1 MKITEVR
8 CVPVLVPRRRA
19 YGGVVKTALGAA
31 AFSDY
36 TIVFVDTDAGIT
48 GLGEVD
54 SVFKRRGALLRHD
67 LEKGL
72 VPAVIGEDP
81 FRISRL
87 VRKMDDALDGV
98 EEAKAAIE
106 MALWD
111 IVGKA
116 LHTPVYNLLGGKVRD
131 RIPLSYSIPF
141 GAPDDMA
148 GLAQERAATLEY
160 AVDLAQAGDAGV
172 GVDEHDRVIGECRR
186 AERRFDDSTIG
197 AAARNE
203 NGNTANFGDLHVRA
217 VRLTMLID

>member
-1 MKITEVR
+1 KITDVQ
-8 CVPVLVPRRRA
+8 CIPVLCPRRSA
-19 YGGVVKTALGAA
+19 YGAVVKTALGAA

-67 LEKGL
+67 LETAL
-72 VPAVIGEDP
+72 VPAVIGEDA
-81 FRISRL
+81 FRISWL
-87 VRKMDDALDGV
+87 VRKMDDVLDGV

-116 LHTPVYNLLGGKVRD
+116 LDTPVYNLLGGKVRE

-141 GAPDDMA
+141 GSPDQMA
-148 GLAQERAATLEY
+148 RLAHER
-160 AVDLAQAGDAGV
+160 VQWG
-172 GVDEHDRVIGECRR
+172 H
-186 AERRFDDSTIG
+186 
-197 AAARNE
+197 
-203 NGNTANFGDLHVRA
+203 
-217 VRLTMLID
+217 

>member
-67 LEKGL
+67 LEKAL

-81 FRISRL
+81 FRISWL
-87 VRKMDDALDGV
+87 VKKMDDALDGV

-116 LHTPVYNLLGGKVRD
+116 LEH
-131 RIPLSYSIPF
+131 
-141 GAPDDMA
+141 A
-148 GLAQERAATLEY
+148 GLQPPRRQGPRPHSAQLFDS
-160 AVDLAQAGDAGV
+160 V
-172 GVDEHDRVIGECRR
+172 RR
-186 AERRFDDSTIG
+186 AG
-197 AAARNE
+197 
-203 NGNTANFGDLHVRA
+203 
-217 VRLTMLID
+217 